1 MDRVAGYDPA
11 DEGSSPSPN
20 TFRADNRELLF
31 EKTSRPPT
39 CSFFVALQKRRCRTA
54 RGVSPLYGEFV

>member
-20 TFRADNRELLF
+20 TFRADYRELLF
-31 EKTSRPPT
+31 KQP
-39 CSFFVALQKRRCRTA
+39 LGHLLA
-54 RGVSPLYGEFV
+54 RLS